1 MDKDILDLLR
11 KLPSGTIIQDPY
23 FKLFNYLQ
31 AQGYFDE
38 YMKDGLIDLSKLE
51 KKLIDLSKLEKKE
64 NLK

>member
-1 MDKDILDLLR
+1 MDKDTLDLLR

-23 FKLFNYLQ
+23 FKLFDYLQ

-38 YMKDGLIDLSKLE
+38 YKRDG
-51 KKLIDLSKLEKKE
+51 LIDLSKLEKKE

>member
-1 MDKDILDLLR
+1 MDKDILDILR

-23 FKLFNYLQ
+23 FKLFSYLQ

-38 YMKDGLIDLSKLE
+38 YMKDGLIDLSKL
-51 KKLIDLSKLEKKE
+51 KKKE